1 MALMSWATH
10 VLQGPLQWVAQEK
23 SEAKPKK
30 AAMGFLLA
38 VATHGHEGG
47 IASNRSLASCGE
59 EFKRI

>member
-10 VLQGPLQWVAQEK
+10 VLQGLLQRVAQK
-23 SEAKPKK
+23 KFEAKLKK
-30 AAMGFLLA
+30 AVTGFVLA
-38 VATHGHEGG
+38 IETHGHEGG